1 MSGVLKH
8 FYPLAKDEREARK
21 LVLKDFRVWLT
32 HDVLKSPA
40 VRLDPPAEME
50 LRDAYERLCA
60 IDAEDVLDVFRVHQA
75 TGFRPAPYKPEP
87 VRGEESRRTPV
98 GTQGRR

>member
-8 FYPLAKDEREARK
+8 FYPLAKDERDARR
-21 LVLKDFRVWLT
+21 LVLKDFRVWLS

-50 LRDAYERLCA
+50 LRGAYERLCA
-60 IDAEDVLDVFRVHQA
+60 IDAEDVLDVFRTHHA
-75 TGFRPAPYKPEP
+75 SGFRPAPYLPEP
-87 VRGEESRRTPV
+87 VRTDERSIPPESRLR
-98 GTQGRR
+98 